1 MSTKLGKLLGT
12 LFLSVGLMA
21 AVSIGGCSSSTSTPP
36 TDAGHDATGAAGKDG
51 GGTAGKDGGEAG
63 SDASTVDEKAD
74 TAAPDAGDAGDAS
87 DASDAAG
94 EGG

>member
-21 AVSIGGCSSSTSTPP
+21 AVSIGGCSSSTSNPP

-51 GGTAGKDGGEAG
+51 GGTGGSDATGAAG

-74 TAAPDAGDAGDAS
+74 TASDAGDAADAS